1 MINLKKEVDNYKS
14 IADKI
19 NLFVNYTSS
28 NDESEDLSKANEAL
42 NELKTALWDKLV
54 NTAGYDEQEQLR
66 RLVDANIELYNET
79 KMLNG
84 DILAVVNF
92 LKDLKTKT
100 MVEQINLIKN
110 KIQPYKDQLKRFWTM
125 IKVII

>member
-92 LKDLKTKT
+92 LKDPKLR
-100 MVEQINLIKN
+100 Q
-110 KIQPYKDQLKRFWTM
+110 W
-125 IKVII
+125 